1 MPKTKCVDCGR
12 ICWNC
17 RKCHNRT
24 YCEFC
29 NSCNLHGQD
38 EPTPEMIR
46 PPRDPGGPTF
56 AEASA
61 GKRLF
66 LVQVAFFT
74 RRGWSDTFDVRVR
87 AKGMAGAIWQG
98 VRQARREQ
106 LKARTH
112 VRQVRVTAAGA

>member
-46 PPRDPGGPTF
+46 PPPAVGGSSPV
-56 AEASA
+56 S
-61 GKRLF
+61 
-66 LVQVAFFT
+66 
-74 RRGWSDTFDVRVR
+74 VRSSPD
-87 AKGMAGAIWQG
+87 
-98 VRQARREQ
+98 
-106 LKARTH
+106 
-112 VRQVRVTAAGA
+112 AAGQTRST

>member
-29 NSCNLHGQD
+29 NSLQPARPGRADTRDDSPPSGARRTAVPGAGLVLHQTGMVGQ
-38 EPTPEMIR
+38 
-46 PPRDPGGPTF
+46 
-56 AEASA
+56 
-61 GKRLF
+61 
-66 LVQVAFFT
+66 
-74 RRGWSDTFDVRVR
+74 FDVKVR

-98 VRQARREQ
+98 VRQARREN
-106 LKARTH
+106 LKPRTH
-112 VRQVRVTAAGA
+112 VRQVRVTALTA

>member
-46 PPRDPGGPTF
+46 PPREPVGRLLSAVVSPARETPSVRTAWEGEAP
-56 AEASA
+56 AEPAPA
-61 GKRLF
+61 
-66 LVQVAFFT
+66 
-74 RRGWSDTFDVRVR
+74 DV
-87 AKGMAGAIWQG
+87 GN
-98 VRQARREQ
+98 EY
-106 LKARTH
+106 
-112 VRQVRVTAAGA
+112 